1 MKSIN
6 KQAMIASMM
15 AGTVALVAGFGGTSM
30 AATKT
35 VSIQLWESHS
45 GGPVADAMTALVNR
59 FDASHKNTEVK
70 IYETKASAKA
80 LAAAASGNPPVLAEI
95 SHYIGQYLSANALAP
110 WNTFITKSTKQT
122 FYPGVLANS
131 VVNGK
136 LYRYPA
142 DVKVEELYYNVAL
155 FKKAG
160 IAHPPETWGQL
171 AVDLG
176 RLKKLGVIP
185 MGFKDSSAHI
195 LSAFMS
201 NGGTLYSNKQHTAVN
216 FDNAAGQTTFTF
228 FRGLYN
234 KKDFIFSHGSQM
246 RADFGANKM
255 AIVDGTSAGYQKI
268 LASAGGKFKVGAF
281 AFPKGTSGHFAAVI
295 QGLGFTLFHGPSK
308 ADQEAA
314 WTFVHW
320 FNEPKQQAYWAMHS
334 GFAPTSPAG
343 AAQIPKH
350 WLASN
355 PGEAVSIQ
363 ILSSKYAVRRPNQDA
378 YSEVQSALDSAFFNA
393 VTGKSSVPAAL
404 KTLDTTAN
412 QYLKGQSAL

>member
-1 MKSIN
+1 MK
-6 KQAMIASMM
+6 KQAMTIGLL
-15 AGTVALVAGFGGTSM
+15 AGSLALLAGYGGTSM
-30 AATKT
+30 AATKA
-35 VSIQLWESHS
+35 VSFQLWESHS
-45 GGPVADAMTALVNR
+45 GGPVADTMSALVKQ
-59 FDASHKNTEVK
+59 FDASHKNINVS
-70 IYETKASAKA
+70 IYVTHASAKA

-95 SHYIGQYLSANALAP
+95 SHYIGQYLSAKTLTP
-110 WNTFITKSTKQT
+110 WSTFITKNDKQA
-122 FYPGVLANS
+122 FYQGVLANS

-142 DVKVEELYYNVAL
+142 DVKVEELYYNVSL

-160 IAHPPETWGQL
+160 IAHPPKTWGQL
-171 AVDLG
+171 AADL
-176 RLKKLGVIP
+176 RKLKKLGVIP

-201 NGGTLYSNKQHTAVN
+201 NGGLLYSNKQHTAVN

-234 KKDFIFSHGSQM
+234 RKEFILSHGSQM

-268 LASAGGKFKVGAF
+268 LASAGGKFQVGAF
-281 AFPKGTSGHFAAVI
+281 AFPTGTSGHSAAVI
-295 QGLGFTLFHGPSK
+295 QGLGFTLFDGHSK

-314 WTFVHW
+314 WAFVHW
-320 FNEPKQQAYWAMHS
+320 FNEPKQQAYWAIHS

-350 WLASN
+350 WLATN

-404 KTLDTTAN
+404 KTLDKTAN